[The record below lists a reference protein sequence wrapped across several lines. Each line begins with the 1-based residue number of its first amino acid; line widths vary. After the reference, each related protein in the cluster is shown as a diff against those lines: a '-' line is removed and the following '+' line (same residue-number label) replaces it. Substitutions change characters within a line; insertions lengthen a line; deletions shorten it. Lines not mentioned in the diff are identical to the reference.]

1 MTAALNQFI
10 SRSTERCRPFF
21 QLLHKWKDFSWSEE
35 CDKHFEELKAC
46 LALPLVLSRP
56 EKEEVLY
63 AYVVVA
69 RHVASLVLIRVDEG
83 IQKPVY
89 YVSKSLQEAE
99 VKYIYLEKAIL
110 AIIHATKKLPHYF
123 EAHTVIILTQ
133 LPLQALLQRSDY
145 IRRVAK

>member
-1 MTAALNQFI
+1 MFVLTSLFIINLINNLDLKLVNFINQSLNFPTMTAALNQFI

-35 CDKHFEELKAC
+35 CDKDFEELKAY

-69 RHVASLVLIRVDEG
+69 RHVVSLVLIRVDEG

-99 VKYIYLEKAIL
+99 VK
-110 AIIHATKKLPHYF
+110 
-123 EAHTVIILTQ
+123 
-133 LPLQALLQRSDY
+133 
-145 IRRVAK
+145 

>member
-1 MTAALNQFI
+1 MFVLTSLFIINLINNLDLKLVNFINRSLNFPTMTAALNQFI

-35 CDKHFEELKAC
+35 CDKDFEELKAY

-69 RHVASLVLIRVDEG
+69 RHVVSLVLIRVDEG

-99 VKYIYLEKAIL
+99 VK
-110 AIIHATKKLPHYF
+110 
-123 EAHTVIILTQ
+123 
-133 LPLQALLQRSDY
+133 
-145 IRRVAK
+145 

>member
-35 CDKHFEELKAC
+35 CDKDFEELKAY

-69 RHVASLVLIRVDEG
+69 RHVVSLVLIRVDEG

-99 VKYIYLEKAIL
+99 VK
-110 AIIHATKKLPHYF
+110 
-123 EAHTVIILTQ
+123 
-133 LPLQALLQRSDY
+133 
-145 IRRVAK
+145 